1 MRKRQ
6 RTVLLLLSTLVVL
19 GTTSGIALSLRNTSE
34 RVRSASI
41 EAFREAIRSGDFT
54 SSELAIREYKASFRA
69 TDLLALVPFP
79 RTPFSRRRADQL
91 EKEGTTLSQVTT
103 LLSTLKQGTIL
114 REEPPQQEPFTIQEV
129 KPLALLLSEH
139 IEGVN
144 LLSQLSDLL
153 EQRDKIIRHQSEL
166 KNIESAEEGIW
177 SRLTL
182 LKNDFRELL
191 QLSKR
196 EDSEE
201 DSIELY
207 RSGFLQ
213 GLPLLPELP
222 IPPETPQE
230 LAVAL
235 RELGLPLPPLSAS
248 DFNQRTTKLREALET
263 TVAELDKSNERS
275 RLLANEIELL
285 EKSIEQTYIAIR
297 EELLAE
303 AIVFGHIASPSCRS
317 SRCSST

>member
-19 GTTSGIALSLRNTSE
+19 GTTFGIALSLRSTSE

-41 EAFREAIRSGDFT
+41 EAFREAIKSGDFT

-91 EKEGTTLSQVTT
+91 EQEVTILSQVTT
-103 LLSTLKQGTIL
+103 LLSTLKQGAIL
-114 REEPPQQEPFTIQEV
+114 REEPPQQESLTIQAV
-129 KPLALLLSEH
+129 KPLALFLSER
-139 IEGVN
+139 IKGVN
-144 LLSQLSDLL
+144 LLSQVSELL
-153 EQRDKIIRHQSEL
+153 KQRDKVMRHQREL
-166 KNIESAEEGIW
+166 KNIESSEEGIW

-191 QLSKR
+191 QLSKG
-196 EDSEE
+196 EDSGE

-207 RSGFLQ
+207 RRGFLQ
-213 GLPLLPELP
+213 GLPLVPELP
-222 IPPETPQE
+222 TSPESPQE
-230 LAVAL
+230 LATAL
-235 RELGLPLPPLSAS
+235 RELGRPLPQLSAS
-248 DFNQRTTKLREALET
+248 AFNQRITKLREALET
-263 TVAELDKSNERS
+263 TVGELDKSNERS

-303 AIVFGHIASPSCRS
+303 AIAFL
-317 SRCSST
+317 

>member
-19 GTTSGIALSLRNTSE
+19 GTTFGIALSLRSTSE

-41 EAFREAIRSGDFT
+41 EAFREAIKSGDFT

-91 EKEGTTLSQVTT
+91 EQEVPILSQVTT
-103 LLSTLKQGTIL
+103 LLSTLKQGAIL
-114 REEPPQQEPFTIQEV
+114 REEPPQQESLTIQAV
-129 KPLALLLSEH
+129 KPLALFLSER
-139 IEGVN
+139 IKGVN
-144 LLSQLSDLL
+144 LLSQVSELL
-153 EQRDKIIRHQSEL
+153 KQRDKVMRHQREL
-166 KNIESAEEGIW
+166 KNIESSEEGIW

-191 QLSKR
+191 QLSKG
-196 EDSEE
+196 EDSGE

-207 RSGFLQ
+207 RRGFLQ
-213 GLPLLPELP
+213 GLPLVPELP
-222 IPPETPQE
+222 TSPESPQE
-230 LAVAL
+230 LATAL
-235 RELGLPLPPLSAS
+235 RELGRPLPQLSAS
-248 DFNQRTTKLREALET
+248 AFNQRITKLREALET
-263 TVAELDKSNERS
+263 TVGELDKSNERS

-303 AIVFGHIASPSCRS
+303 AIAFL
-317 SRCSST
+317 